1 MRKFL
6 KISHLYNFVFFFIIF
21 YLIDHTLIG
30 QYNLQNYLITKFETK
45 MFEDFN
51 YRLKNEINTVNK
63 DIYALALGMDDM
75 VDEVTKRQYPLPFEG
90 EVLIKLD

>member
-1 MRKFL
+1 
-6 KISHLYNFVFFFIIF
+6 
-21 YLIDHTLIG
+21 
-30 QYNLQNYLITKFETK
+30 

-51 YRLKNEINTVNK
+51 YRLKNEIISVNK

-75 VDEVTKRQYPLPFEG
+75 VDEVVKRQYPFPRQE

>member
-1 MRKFL
+1 M
-6 KISHLYNFVFFFIIF
+6 Y
-21 YLIDHTLIG
+21 
-30 QYNLQNYLITKFETK
+30 
-45 MFEDFN
+45 EDFN
-51 YRLKNEINTVNK
+51 YRLKNEIITVNK